1 MLGPKVY
8 FRDLWNS
15 CIKSKGLGTGIL
27 SKEEASN
34 RAAQCASLV
43 IQKCGG
49 HPGSAELW
57 SLLRESSEA
66 KIALLDAQMSKD
78 FKEQDFQKLHQA
90 QFQKCVSHMRN
101 SLGLMNRASESNQDR
116 ASAIIGNNP
125 IPNLNDLD
133 GKDTPMR
140 FLSNMPSKLSCPG
153 RKQRTLPPLKHRRQ
167 QSAGS
172 STSLKQEEQGPSCEK
187 ALTIKVSKE
196 ESTSNLLKKKNFK
209 KAVKPTYPLSPKAL
223 PIKPILKAWTP
234 ELPERE
240 TNLQAMLW
248 EPLQGLDFR
257 KCEYTVAGKGILH
270 MVRLLSEVLAGINP
284 ILTSHPEEGKKR
296 WLTYF
301 PITRC
306 QCDSATSHSVY
317 LKHCFA
323 SGYLWT

>member
-15 CIKSKGLGTGIL
+15 CIKSKGSGTGIL
-27 SKEEASN
+27 SKEEASI
-34 RAAQCASLV
+34 RAAQCASQV
-43 IQKCGG
+43 MRRCGG

-57 SLLRESSEA
+57 NLLRESSDA
-66 KIALLDAQMSKD
+66 KVALLDAQMSKD

-116 ASAIIGNNP
+116 ASAIIANNP
-125 IPNLNDLD
+125 IPDLNDLD

-140 FLSNMPSKLSCPG
+140 FLSNTPSKLKCPG
-153 RKQRTLPPLKHRRQ
+153 RKQRTLPPLKHPRQ

-172 STSLKQEEQGPSCEK
+172 STSLKQEEQGPSHEK

-257 KCEYTVAGKGILH
+257 KCEYTTSGKGILH
-270 MVRLLSEVLAGINP
+270 MVRPLSEVLAGINP
-284 ILTSHPEEGKKR
+284 ILTSKPEEGKKC
-296 WLTYF
+296 WLVYF
-301 PITRC
+301 TITHC

>member
-78 FKEQDFQKLHQA
+78 F
-90 QFQKCVSHMRN
+90 
-101 SLGLMNRASESNQDR
+101 
-116 ASAIIGNNP
+116 
-125 IPNLNDLD
+125 
-133 GKDTPMR
+133 
-140 FLSNMPSKLSCPG
+140 KLSCPG

>member
-78 FKEQDFQKLHQA
+78 FKSVFSIYTRDLRIKQIA
-90 QFQKCVSHMRN
+90 QP
-101 SLGLMNRASESNQDR
+101 
-116 ASAIIGNNP
+116 NP
-125 IPNLNDLD
+125 NC
-133 GKDTPMR
+133 
-140 FLSNMPSKLSCPG
+140 LSDDWLSCPG